1 MSLIPEDLT
10 ANGNPFR
17 QPRAF
22 EVDGVEAALYPAIAT
37 GSDIA
42 VGKLVQVRADQSAVL
57 ADASDDIEANGICVR
72 VLDGG
77 KIVWSHDAM
86 LWLAVAGAASSGL
99 QRLFLGESGTLAAS
113 PPSGGLVQR
122 IGSAIQYNGTTGKH
136 RCRILP
142 KPGAALL

>member
-1 MSLIPEDLT
+1 MTLIPEDLT

-22 EVDGVEAALYPAIAT
+22 ADDGVEAALYPAIAT
-37 GSDIA
+37 GTGIA

-57 ADASDDIEANGICVR
+57 ADASTDTEATGICVR

-86 LWLAVAGAASSGL
+86 LWLTVSGAATSGL
-99 QRLFLGESGTLAAS
+99 QRLFLGEDGALAAS

-122 IGSAIQYNGTTGKH
+122 IGSAIQYDGTSGKH
-136 RCRILP
+136 RCRILR
-142 KPGAALL
+142 